1 MTCFAAKRCKL
12 VSAGTG
18 EGEFRMAGMCFCFQV
33 RSLSGAGVGDCAL
46 LNCCWNSVKIGALN
60 FGILLAFVLILSISV
75 AHRVV
80 SESVVTLLNA

>member
-1 MTCFAAKRCKL
+1 MI
-12 VSAGTG
+12 
-18 EGEFRMAGMCFCFQV
+18 GMCFCFQV

-46 LNCCWNSVKIGALN
+46 LNCFLNSVKIGALN

-80 SESVVTLLNA
+80 SELVLPYLNA

>member
-18 EGEFRMAGMCFCFQV
+18 EGEFRMADMCFCFQV

-60 FGILLAFVLILSISV
+60 FWNTFSV
-75 AHRVV
+75 CFNLVHQCCSPCR
-80 SESVVTLLNA
+80 E